1 MAERVLLFHLK
12 LFRIL
17 KQNKHLNSFPL
28 YHPQKIHKTFSTE
41 PQCLPCLL
49 HHAKLSSV
57 PCKMS
62 NPTPKQKKSRDE
74 KTRCSPKKN
83 IPRFAPGH
91 CGRVKGAGGKVH
103 FFAKKNCLSID

>member
-1 MAERVLLFHLK
+1 MAERGLFPLN

-17 KQNKHLNSFPL
+17 KQNKHLNLFPL
-28 YHPQKIHKTFSTE
+28 YPSRKDTQNIL
-41 PQCLPCLL
+41 Q
-49 HHAKLSSV
+49 LSPSIYCIMQNSLQI

-62 NPTPKQKKSRDE
+62 NPTSKQKKSRDE

-91 CGRVKGAGGKVH
+91 CGRAKGAGGKVH
-103 FFAKKNCLSID
+103 FVAKKKLPQY